1 MCTGAPWELANMNLI
16 NLSLFI
22 SVFNQLNLMWFLF
35 ADLRAHFPL
44 LRSLQLMKIDDLI
57 IFFRI
62 YIELIRL
69 IFHMGLYHLSRSL
82 RAVHSSFNYA
92 ASDFPAKPQLPV
104 SHHASDLLH
113 YSNQWIP
120 RAETFTIHKPRLC
133 QITPTWL
140 LTDSKVVRP
149 LCAKTH
155 SRIPML
161 PPPIQSIASLIR
173 WSLLLLSL
181 KIPICVHQ
189 HHLLILSFS
198 AEKCSV

>member
-1 MCTGAPWELANMNLI
+1 
-16 NLSLFI
+16 
-22 SVFNQLNLMWFLF
+22 MWFLF
-35 ADLRAHFPL
+35 ADLRAHFPPPPL
-44 LRSLQLMKIDDLI
+44 TTIDENRWFDH
-57 IFFRI
+57 FFPDI

-92 ASDFPAKPQLPV
+92 ASDFPAKPRLPV

-140 LTDSKVVRP
+140 LTGSKVVRP

-173 WSLLLLSL
+173 WSLLSLSL

-198 AEKCSV
+198 TEKCSV